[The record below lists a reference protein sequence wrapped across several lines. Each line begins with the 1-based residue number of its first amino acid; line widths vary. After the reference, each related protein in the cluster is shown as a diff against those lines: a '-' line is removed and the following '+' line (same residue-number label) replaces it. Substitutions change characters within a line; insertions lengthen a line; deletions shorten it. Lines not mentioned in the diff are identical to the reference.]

1 MGPNVAG
8 KTTTFNIIM
17 GFVRPDEGEIKLN
30 GQTIT
35 DLPTYKKAR
44 LGISYLPQESSVFQ
58 GLSVEDNIKAV
69 LQIRKLSTLKQLEIA
84 DSLLDMF
91 GLHSIRQQV
100 ASTLSG
106 GEKRRLEVARTLA
119 CAPAFILLDE
129 PFTGVD
135 PLAISDFQEVVR
147 GLREDN
153 IGVFITDHNVV
164 DTLQICDRA
173 YILFQGEVIASG
185 SPEQL
190 VDNQVVKRLYL
201 GEKYKKLF

>member
-1 MGPNVAG
+1 M
-8 KTTTFNIIM
+8 
-17 GFVRPDEGEIKLN
+17 
-30 GQTIT
+30 
-35 DLPTYKKAR
+35 
-44 LGISYLPQESSVFQ
+44 
-58 GLSVEDNIKAV
+58 
-69 LQIRKLSTLKQLEIA
+69 
-84 DSLLDMF
+84 
-91 GLHSIRQQV
+91 
-100 ASTLSG
+100 
-106 GEKRRLEVARTLA
+106 EVARTLA